1 MSLPSQSPSLN
12 GRASSPWRA
21 RLLGSVALSLV
32 VVAVVTYFTFDW
44 QAFVEALHEV
54 NPLLLILGLGTV
66 GLRVLFGAWRL
77 HYVSHRHLTFR
88 AAVRCQLVWD
98 FSSNVTPSAIGGGP
112 FAALF
117 IARDQRLPV
126 GETTAIL
133 LFAILLDQLFFAFS
147 IVVIL
152 AALPFLPA
160 LPSALGTIGSGTFL
174 LYLGLALSW
183 VAFFAYT
190 TFFRPELLERLAR
203 RILRFRRLRRFRAR
217 VIQELFS
224 LKERTQ
230 LIRSQPLDFFLK
242 GFLLTSAAWISR
254 HLLLVF
260 LVWSVYPEADAVL
273 VFMRTLAM
281 TLGSVVLPTP
291 GGAGGVEGLY
301 VLFIGP
307 LMPRHFVA
315 PTLLLWR
322 LLSYYLF
329 IAFGLLL
336 TGHHMQQRLR
346 RRRQQRPTP
355 EPAEKP

>member
-1 MSLPSQSPSLN
+1 MSLPPQAPSPN
-12 GRASSPWRA
+12 GRAPSPWRA

-32 VVAVVTYFTFDW
+32 VLGVVTYFTFDW
-44 QAFVEALHEV
+44 RAFVEALNEV
-54 NPLLLILGLGTV
+54 NPLLLTLGLGTL

-77 HYVSHRHLTFR
+77 HYVSHRHLTLR
-88 AAVRCQLVWD
+88 AATRCQLVWD

-117 IARDQRLPV
+117 IARDQRLPL
-126 GETTAIL
+126 GEATAIL
-133 LFAILLDQLFFAFS
+133 LFAILLDQLFFAFT
-147 IVVIL
+147 IVLIL
-152 AALPFLPA
+152 AALPFMPV
-160 LPSALGTIGSGTFL
+160 LPSAMGTVGGGTFV
-174 LYLGLALSW
+174 LYLGLGLGW

-190 TFFRPELLERLAR
+190 TFFRPELIERLAR
-203 RILRFRRLRRFRAR
+203 RILRFRRLRRFRER
-217 VIQELFS
+217 VIQELLS
-224 LKERTQ
+224 LQERTQ
-230 LIRSQPLDFFLK
+230 LIRSQPPDFFLK
-242 GFLLTSAAWISR
+242 GFLLTTAAWISR

-281 TLGSVVLPTP
+281 TLGSVILPTP

-322 LLSYYLF
+322 LLSYYVF
-329 IAFGLLL
+329 IAIGLFL
-336 TGHHMQQRLR
+336 TGHHMQRSLR
-346 RRRQQRPTP
+346 RRRRLRPAP
-355 EPAEKP
+355 EPAEES